1 MKKTN
6 IVFLIQDQMQQQ
18 VLREESGC
26 IMPNLWQM
34 MEDSVEFERA
44 YSCNAVCSPAR
55 ASLMTGVLPH
65 IHGMVDCTHTVP
77 QYRADY
83 DDTLDTFTHMYSS
96 FSLPPV
102 IQRFPIWLA

>member
-1 MKKTN
+1 MKKPN

-44 YSCNAVCSPAR
+44 YTA
-55 ASLMTGVLPH
+55 M
-65 IHGMVDCTHTVP
+65 
-77 QYRADY
+77 QYVRQPER
-83 DDTLDTFTHMYSS
+83 L
-96 FSLPPV
+96 
-102 IQRFPIWLA
+102 